1 MGGGLD
7 MDAVVKR
14 LIRAIKKEE
23 DQDAFAELVDLYKDK
38 VFQIA
43 YRMTGNSYEA
53 QDMAQESFLRAYA
66 NLESYD
72 EKRKFS
78 TWLFRIT
85 TNLCIDRLR
94 KKKPDYS
101 LDAELQGTEG
111 LTGYSQVAASEKLP
125 EEQVVTMEMQQ
136 WVQRE
141 ISYLPPKYRSAI
153 ILRYIEGL
161 PIKQISEILDL
172 PANTV
177 KTHIHRGREALR
189 KRLKDA

>member
-1 MGGGLD
+1 

>member
-1 MGGGLD
+1 

-14 LIRAIKKEE
+14 LIKEIKKDGDEK
-23 DQDAFAELVDLYKDK
+23 AFAELVDLYKDK

-43 YRMTGNSYEA
+43 YRMTGNHYEA

-66 NLESYD
+66 NIDRYD
-72 EKRKFS
+72 ENRKFS

-94 KKKPDYS
+94 KRKPDYS
-101 LDAELQGTEG
+101 LDEEIKGTDG
-111 LTGYSQVAASEKLP
+111 LTGYAQIAATDQLP
-125 EEQVVTMEMQQ
+125 EDQVVTLEMQE
-136 WVQRE
+136 WVQKA
-141 ISYLPPKYRSAI
+141 IVSLPPKYRSAI
-153 ILRYIEGL
+153 ILRYIEDL
-161 PIKQISEILDL
+161 NIQQISNILDL
-172 PANTV
+172 PENTV

>member
-1 MGGGLD
+1 

-125 EEQVVTMEMQQ
+125 EEQVVTMEMQE

-141 ISYLPPKYRSAI
+141 ISYLPPKHRSAI

>member
-1 MGGGLD
+1 

-14 LIRAIKKEE
+14 LIKAIKKED

-38 VFQIA
+38 VYQIA
-43 YRMTGNSYEA
+43 YRMTGNAYEA
-53 QDMAQESFLRAYA
+53 QDVAQEAFLRAYA

-72 EKRKFS
+72 ESRKFS

-101 LDAELQGTEG
+101 LDAEIKGTEG
-111 LTGYSQVAASEKLP
+111 LSGYSQLSSEDILP
-125 EEQVVTMEMQQ
+125 EEQVVAFEMQE
-136 WVQRE
+136 WVQAE
-141 ISYLPPKYRSAI
+141 IAKLPPKYRSAI
-153 ILRYIEGL
+153 ILRYIEDL
-161 PIKQISEILDL
+161 SIKEIGEILDL
-172 PANTV
+172 PDNTV

-189 KRLKDA
+189 KRLKNI